1 MVASPFHQT
10 YAEAV
15 HSERARPRRNPPRS
29 SRSRRLRRKA
39 RRRFLAQPAW

>member
-15 HSERARPRRNPPRS
+15 HSERERPRRTPPRGA
-29 SRSRRLRRKA
+29 RSRRLRRMA
-39 RRRFLAQPAW
+39 RRRFLVRPAW

>member
-15 HSERARPRRNPPRS
+15 HRERERPRRKPPRR

-39 RRRFLAQPAW
+39 RRHFLARPAW